1 MRENYK
7 CYNGE
12 IYFMEVFIMKKKFKK
27 WSNKP
32 ITNGSVLK
40 TYIVGSILGMIG
52 SVVYVRSLLKMWE

>member
-1 MRENYK
+1 
-7 CYNGE
+7 
-12 IYFMEVFIMKKKFKK
+12 MKKKFKK